1 MEIVS
6 RITCELSSEDMD
18 ENGHL
23 NNARYPIYFEKG
35 RIDLLG
41 EVSSIESLRERNLG
55 FVSINHSYNHLIPVP
70 SSAIKV
76 DIVSRFGSSS
86 RPVRIPIEQE
96 MFLGNSLVATSGSV
110 YCFVDLESGMPVPP
124 PEDLIARIR

>member
-35 RIDLLG
+35 RMDLLG

-55 FVSINHSYNHLIPVP
+55 FVSRKHSYNHLIPVP